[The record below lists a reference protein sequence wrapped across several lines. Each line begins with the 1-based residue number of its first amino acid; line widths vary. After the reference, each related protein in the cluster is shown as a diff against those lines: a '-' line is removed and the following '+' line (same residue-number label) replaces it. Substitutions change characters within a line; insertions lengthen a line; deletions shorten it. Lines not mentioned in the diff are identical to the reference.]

1 MTRIRAVSAL
11 ALGLAIGALAHG
23 QTAPAPGRLL
33 VASSNVVDPN
43 FAETVLLI
51 LIHQDGGSIAV
62 FLNRPTWVE
71 PAEAF
76 PEIEALASYD
86 GTLYL
91 GGPVGAA
98 DLLTLFEAN
107 GPPPEQ
113 ALSLGDG
120 IFLSPNPEL
129 LSELDLGA
137 VDRPNVRLYAGHSE
151 WGPGQLASEVAAGQ
165 WRVLRAEPGHVFT
178 DDPSSLWE
186 NLVLAPDGVSA
197 AIF

>member
-1 MTRIRAVSAL
+1 MSSIRAVSAL
-11 ALGLAIGALAHG
+11 ALCVAIGTPAHG
-23 QTAPAPGRLL
+23 QMAPAPGRLL
-33 VASSNVVDPN
+33 VADSNVVDPD

-76 PEIEALASYD
+76 PEIEALVSYD
-86 GTLYL
+86 GALYL
-91 GGPVGAA
+91 GGSVGPAE
-98 DLLTLFEAN
+98 LLTVFEAD
-107 GPPPEQ
+107 GPPER

-137 VDRPNVRLYAGHSE
+137 VDRPNIRLYAGHAE
-151 WGPGQLASEVAAGQ
+151 WGPGQLASEVAAGR
-165 WRVLRAEPGHVFT
+165 WRVLRSEPGHIFT